1 MMKNVY
7 AFLAIIGAI
16 VPNAFIVAII
26 VLEGGFD
33 SAAFL
38 QGAFANFG
46 AQFVSLDLLLTV
58 LTFLVFV
65 YFETK
70 KHQIRYWWLAI
81 AGILL
86 VGACFAFPFFLYLR
100 ERTIEKG

>member
-1 MMKNVY
+1 MKNVY

-46 AQFVSLDLLLTV
+46 AQFVSLDLLLT
-58 LTFLVFV
+58 
-65 YFETK
+65 
-70 KHQIRYWWLAI
+70 
-81 AGILL
+81 
-86 VGACFAFPFFLYLR
+86 
-100 ERTIEKG
+100 